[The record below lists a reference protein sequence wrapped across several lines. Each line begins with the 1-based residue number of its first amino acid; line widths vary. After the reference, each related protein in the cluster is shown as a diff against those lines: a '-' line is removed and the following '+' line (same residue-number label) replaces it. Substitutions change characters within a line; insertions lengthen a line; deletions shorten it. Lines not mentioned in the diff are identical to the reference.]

1 MPFMEWSED
10 YATGI
15 RDIDNDHQV
24 LFMFV
29 NDLHD
34 KFAAGA
40 SDDDVATTLAGLANY
55 VNVHFVR
62 EEEFMA
68 DAGYEDL
75 EDHAEAH
82 RRLSARVFSLKE
94 QFDTNPSGF
103 NREGFLEFLKGWLT
117 GHILYTDMDYVPAL
131 KGNDTPRMQ

>member
-1 MPFMEWSED
+1 MPFMEWSEE

-15 RDIDNDHQV
+15 TDIDNDHKA

-34 KFAAGA
+34 KVSSGA
-40 SDDDVATTLAGLANY
+40 DVDEIATTLAGLVNY

-62 EEEFMA
+62 EENLMA
-68 DAGYEDL
+68 EAGYEDL

-94 QFDTNPSGF
+94 QFDEQPRAF
-103 NREGFLEFLKGWLT
+103 NREAFLEFLKGWLT
-117 GHILYTDMDYVPAL
+117 GHILYTDMDYVPLLRAAEAA
-131 KGNDTPRMQ
+131 RAE

>member
-1 MPFMEWSED
+1 MKWSDE

-15 RDIDNDHQV
+15 ADIDNDHQI

-34 KFAAGA
+34 KFVAGA
-40 SDDDVATTLAGLANY
+40 SDDDLATTLSGLVNY

-62 EEEFMA
+62 EESLMA

-82 RRLSARVFSLKE
+82 RRLSARVFALKE
-94 QFDTNPSGF
+94 QFDDRPGDF
-103 NREGFLEFLKGWLT
+103 NREAFLEFLKGWLT
-117 GHILYTDMDYVPAL
+117 SHILYTDMNYVPAL
-131 KGNDTPRMQ
+131 RESAPPRMQ

>member
-1 MPFMEWSED
+1 MPFMEWSEE

-15 RDIDNDHQV
+15 ADIDNDHQA

-34 KFAAGA
+34 KISEDAGND
-40 SDDDVATTLAGLANY
+40 SITETLAGLVNY

-62 EEEFMA
+62 EENFME

-82 RRLSARVFSLKE
+82 RRLSARVFALKE
-94 QFDTNPSGF
+94 QFDEAPEDF
-103 NREGFLEFLKGWLT
+103 DREAFLEFLKGWLT
-117 GHILYTDMDYVPAL
+117 GHILYTDMDYVPIVKAA
-131 KGNDTPRMQ
+131 KPS

>member
-1 MPFMEWSED
+1 MPFMQWSEE

-15 RDIDNDHQV
+15 TDIDNDHQV

-34 KFAAGA
+34 KISSGA
-40 SDDDVATTLAGLANY
+40 SDDDIATTLSGLVNY
-55 VNVHFVR
+55 VNVHFER
-62 EEEFMA
+62 EEIFMA

-94 QFDTNPSGF
+94 QFDDCPAEF
-103 NREGFLEFLKGWLT
+103 NREAFLEFLKGWLT
-117 GHILYTDMDYVPAL
+117 GHILYTDMDYVPVVRDAAP
-131 KGNDTPRMQ
+131 PRMQ